1 MTGVQTCTLPIW
13 QRVGDILEMAPAPAA
28 AVSDQ
33 RSRAFVEVQQG
44 CDHRCT
50 FCVIPYG
57 RGNSRSVPL
66 AEVVRRVG
74 ELVRGGVG
82 EIVLTGVDLVSW
94 GRDLV
99 GAPAFADL
107 LSGLLRAVP
116 ALPRLR
122 LSSLDP
128 AALDEAFTA
137 LFARETRLMPH
148 IHLSLQAGDDLILKR
163 MKRRHSRA
171 QALEVIARLRAARP
185 EASFGADLIA
195 GFPTESEALF
205 ARTLALIDDAGL
217 DFVHVFPF
225 SPRAGTPASRMR
237 PVEPAVV
244 RRRAT
249 ALREAGARARRRFL
263 ERQLGRTLSV
273 VVERSGRRGIA
284 GNFAPVVLD
293 AAAAPGA
300 LVTVQVQG
308 LAGEDLRGAISAA
321 AAA

>member
-1 MTGVQTCTLPIW
+1 MLF
-13 QRVGDILEMAPAPAA
+13 
-28 AVSDQ
+28 
-33 RSRAFVEVQQG
+33 RS
-44 CDHRCT
+44 
-50 FCVIPYG
+50 
-57 RGNSRSVPL
+57 
-66 AEVVRRVG
+66 
-74 ELVRGGVG
+74 
-82 EIVLTGVDLVSW
+82 
-94 GRDLV
+94 
-99 GAPAFADL
+99 DL

-237 PVEPAVV
+237 PVEQIG
-244 RRRAT
+244 RAH
-249 ALREAGARARRRFL
+249 
-263 ERQLGRTLSV
+263 V
-273 VVERSGRRGIA
+273 
-284 GNFAPVVLD
+284 
-293 AAAAPGA
+293 
-300 LVTVQVQG
+300 
-308 LAGEDLRGAISAA
+308 
-321 AAA
+321 